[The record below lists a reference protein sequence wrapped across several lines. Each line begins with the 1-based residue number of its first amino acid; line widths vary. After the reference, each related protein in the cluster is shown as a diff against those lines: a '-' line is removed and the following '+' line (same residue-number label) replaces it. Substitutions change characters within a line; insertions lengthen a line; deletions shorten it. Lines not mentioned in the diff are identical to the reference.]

1 MSVEW
6 GKVRCSTLAGSCIG
20 CKKLDLPK
28 RCVANERSSLFCQS
42 NNKEEKGFITL
53 SPGAHVIKPYKT
65 KVRAPL
71 WWAPTLLT
79 EIRLA

>member
-1 MSVEW
+1 
-6 GKVRCSTLAGSCIG
+6 
-20 CKKLDLPK
+20 LPK
-28 RCVANERSSLFCQS
+28 RGVDDERSSLFCQI

-53 SPGAHVIKPYKT
+53 ATGAHLMKPYKT
-65 KVRAPL
+65 KVNAPL